1 MQYYLLVARFM
12 QFRNRFQ
19 VWETKMVSGWRAE
32 SPPQYLHRPIVFCYA
47 CLPALLLQ
55 AFIWIHSLLGSAHS
69 QGTSGTRHTFATD
82 DASAHFIIHYQ
93 VFEIRFHFPLLLPP
107 LSPLPSP
114 PSIRIC
120 KYFCSSCPFRTR
132 MTFPA
137 FLKLKEPRVQLPFLT
152 YRCKIDLIHVQGG
165 AVERS
170 PGLG

>member
-19 VWETKMVSGWRAE
+19 VWETEMVSGWRAE

-47 CLPALLLQ
+47 CLPAILLQ

-93 VFEIRFHFPLLLPP
+93 VSEIPFHFPLELR
-107 LSPLPSP
+107 PSLQP
-114 PSIRIC
+114 YL
-120 KYFCSSCPFRTR
+120 YFCSCPFT
-132 MTFPA
+132 TPSDISS
-137 FLKLKEPRVQLPFLT
+137 FLKIERASNLREVPSF
-152 YRCKIDLIHVQGG
+152 CKMHPIGFML
-165 AVERS
+165 
-170 PGLG
+170 LY